1 MSLASLRL
9 LFLLDLTSPDPKF
22 EKLISQIRGFLAY
35 RHKH

>member
-35 RHKH
+35 RRKH